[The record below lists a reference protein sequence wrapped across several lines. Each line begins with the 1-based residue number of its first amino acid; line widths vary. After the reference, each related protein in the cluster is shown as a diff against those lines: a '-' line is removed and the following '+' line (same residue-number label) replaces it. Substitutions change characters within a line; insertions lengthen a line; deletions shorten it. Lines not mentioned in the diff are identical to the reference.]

1 MQPCAACREE
11 GPHFS
16 RAVAF
21 GAYDNELRDL
31 IHLLKYEN
39 VRPAADF
46 LARALSE
53 AILKL
58 KLTDAVLMVP
68 VPLYRSKK
76 RQRRFN
82 QAEVIARLALKRL
95 GQPEIQFAG
104 DLLKRIRPTQSQTG
118 LTRPQRRDNV
128 RGAFQVVH
136 PNKARDRSILL
147 VDDVL
152 TTGTTANEC
161 ARVLRRAGA
170 DKVYVA
176 TVARTLKISG
186 RHLNS
191 ESESG
196 VLVH

>member
-1 MQPCAACREE
+1 MQPCAACREDV
-11 GPHFS
+11 PHFS

-31 IHLLKYEN
+31 IHLLKYEH
-39 VRPAADF
+39 VVPAAGF
-46 LARALSE
+46 LAALLSE
-53 AILKL
+53 AIPKL

-68 VPLYRSKK
+68 VPLYRSKR

-82 QAEVIARLALKRL
+82 QAEVIARLALRS

-136 PNKARDRSILL
+136 PNKVRDRSILL

-161 ARVLRRAGA
+161 ARVLRKAGA

-176 TVARTLKISG
+176 TVARTLKMSD
-186 RHLNS
+186 RHLNN
-191 ESESG
+191 EPEPG
-196 VLVH
+196 ALVS